1 MQWDWAREVDFG
13 MQRSDGSAKVWE
25 NQMRDLGEFARK
37 AAPFADSLVTPDV
50 AIVLPQSYQL
60 SVSNSFAIE
69 AQQTAVRALFNYA
82 RSQAYAVGEY
92 QIELLGSPKL
102 ILLPSPF
109 GLTDESWKAIE
120 QKVQAGAVLLV
131 SGPFGDDPHL
141 HPTGRQG
148 SAGLPYESGPLTV
161 RDVLFHFPGG
171 DETLQYAGNKTT
183 QLSRANL
190 PNGGDWEE
198 KQVGKGR
205 ILFSALPL
213 ELNGNLQ
220 AVADV
225 YNYALKVAG
234 VVPVYSTTIK
244 DPGILIAPTRYP
256 DATLYVITS
265 ESNTTHVS
273 FEDIRSGKQFTGTL
287 KSGGAALLLVGT
299 DGKLAATYHW
309 PSE

>member
-1 MQWDWAREVDFG
+1 
-13 MQRSDGSAKVWE
+13 
-25 NQMRDLGEFARK
+25 
-37 AAPFADSLVTPDV
+37 VTPDV

-60 SVSNSFAIE
+60 SVSNALAIE
-69 AQQTAVRALFNYA
+69 AQQTAVRALYNYS

-109 GLTDESWKAIE
+109 GLTDEAWKVIE
-120 QKVQAGAVLLV
+120 ERVQAGAVLLI
-131 SGPFGDDPHL
+131 SGPFGEDPHL
-141 HPTGRQG
+141 HATGRQEA
-148 SAGLPYESGPLTV
+148 AGLPYEPVPLTV
-161 RDVLFHFPGG
+161 RDILFRFPGG
-171 DETLQYAGNKTT
+171 PDGEEALQYGGNKTT
-183 QLSRANL
+183 VLSRAQF

-234 VVPVYSTTIK
+234 VAPVYSTAMK
-244 DPGILIAPTRYP
+244 DPGILISPTRYP
-256 DATLYVITS
+256 NATLYVITS
-265 ESNTTHVS
+265 ESNGTDVS
-273 FEDIRSGKQFTGTL
+273 FEDLRSGKKLTGTL
-287 KSGGAALLLVGT
+287 KSGGAALLLVEADGT
-299 DGKLAATYHW
+299 LAATYHW